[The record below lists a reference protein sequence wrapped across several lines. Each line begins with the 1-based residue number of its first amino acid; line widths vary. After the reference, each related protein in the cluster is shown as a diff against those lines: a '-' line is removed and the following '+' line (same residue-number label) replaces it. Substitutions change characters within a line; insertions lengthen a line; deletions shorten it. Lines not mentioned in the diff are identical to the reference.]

1 MLTPLFWLALVVAAV
16 DWIAA
21 WQDWKPV
28 RYATK
33 PGALLLLIAW
43 FSQVGG
49 WQGPLLWFGLGLV
62 FSLGGDVFLLL
73 PERFFL
79 FGLVSFLTA
88 HICYVVG
95 LNASPLPLVWQSL
108 AVLLVVGLAAALVFR
123 NVRRGL
129 IRQAGGSAMIVP
141 VAIYSL
147 VISLMLISALLNFW
161 RPNWPAQAA
170 AFAAGGAALF
180 YISDSL
186 LATNRFVAPFP
197 AADFWVMTTYHL
209 GQFGL
214 ALGALLAFTA

>member
-1 MLTPLFWLALVVAAV
+1 MLTPLFWLALVVAVV
-16 DWIAA
+16 DWIAS
-21 WQDWKPV
+21 WQNWKQV
-28 RYATK
+28 RYVSK
-33 PGALLLLIAW
+33 PGAMLLLIAW
-43 FSQVGG
+43 FSQVGH
-49 WQGPLLWFGLGLV
+49 WQGPLIWFGLALV
-62 FSLGGDVFLLL
+62 FSLGGDVFLML

-88 HICYVVG
+88 HIFYVVG
-95 LNASPLPLVWQSL
+95 LNISPVPVRWQSL
-108 AVLLVVGLAAALVFR
+108 LVLVVVGLMAALVFG
-123 NVRRGL
+123 NIRRGL
-129 IRQAGGSAMIVP
+129 LRQEGGRAMVVP

-161 RPNWPAQAA
+161 RPNWPVQAA

-197 AADFWVMTTYHL
+197 AADFWVMLTYHL

-214 ALGALLAFTA
+214 AIGALLAFAL